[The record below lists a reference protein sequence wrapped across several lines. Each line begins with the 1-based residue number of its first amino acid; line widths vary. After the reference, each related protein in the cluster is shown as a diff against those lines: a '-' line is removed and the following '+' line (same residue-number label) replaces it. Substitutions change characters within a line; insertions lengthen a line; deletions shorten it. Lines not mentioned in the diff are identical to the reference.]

1 MLQVVVFGLFADQV
15 GAGELELGGGA
26 FRGEQIEVAQLVV
39 AAPEVVGFEVAFF
52 QQGLD
57 EEVGLAQA
65 DPQALGEL
73 ALAEVR
79 LGGEQVEDF
88 ELGVFPGIH
97 DLP

>member
-65 DPQALGEL
+65 DTELLGQFALGDVGVPLDGLED
-73 ALAEVR
+73 AEMG
-79 LGGEQVEDF
+79 LFFGGH
-88 ELGVFPGIH
+88 G
-97 DLP
+97 